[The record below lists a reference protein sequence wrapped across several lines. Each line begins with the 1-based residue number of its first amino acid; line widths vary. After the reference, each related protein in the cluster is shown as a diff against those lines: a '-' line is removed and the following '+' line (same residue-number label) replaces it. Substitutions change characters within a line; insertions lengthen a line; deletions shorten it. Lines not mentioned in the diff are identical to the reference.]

1 MRFTPCQDQCNQE
14 GEYCTGCGRSLQEI
28 ADTKQLATQVAGFI
42 KQQAYENPEDF
53 IAALSKSIRKRLA
66 KD

>member
-1 MRFTPCQDQCNQE
+1 MRFTPCQDQCTSE
-14 GEYCTGCGRSLQEI
+14 GSFCTGCGRSFQEI
-28 ADTKQLATQVAGFI
+28 NDTKQLASSIAHFI

-53 IAALSKSIRKRLA
+53 IAALTKSVHKRLA